1 MRLLFF
7 FLAFGDMGL
16 LLPSTQVGSDKIVLF
31 FGFRQSLA

>member
-1 MRLLFF
+1 VRLLFF

-16 LLPSTQVGSDKIVLF
+16 LLPSTQAGSDKIVLF